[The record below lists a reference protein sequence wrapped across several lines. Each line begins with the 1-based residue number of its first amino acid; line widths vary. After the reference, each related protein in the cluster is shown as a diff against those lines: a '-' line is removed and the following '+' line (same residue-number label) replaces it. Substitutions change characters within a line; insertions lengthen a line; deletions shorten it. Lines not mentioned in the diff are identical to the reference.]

1 MVILVM
7 IYVIIKP
14 SLAEDSQLNVDQ
26 LEAFL
31 AAIVGF
37 YFGARS

>member
-1 MVILVM
+1 MV
-7 IYVIIKP
+7 YAIINP
-14 SLAEDSQLNVDQ
+14 SLAEESRLNVDQ

-31 AAIVGF
+31 AAVVGF